1 MPTTSVPQMSLF
13 NAALLAILPVVI
25 VAVAA
30 SLVTTPN
37 IPGWYATLNKP
48 SFNPPNWIF
57 GPVWSLL
64 YVMMA
69 YAFYRILTTPSRGRA
84 LAIAAFLV
92 QIVLNGL
99 WSFAFFGAH
108 DPLLAMVVI
117 VALWCAILVALVLF
131 WHIDR
136 PAGVLLVPYLAW
148 VSFATL
154 LNAAILTLN

>member
-1 MPTTSVPQMSLF
+1 MPTTSLPRMSPF

-25 VAVAA
+25 VAVAG

-37 IPGWYATLNKP
+37 IPGWYATLSKP

-92 QIVLNGL
+92 QIVLNGA

-117 VALWCAILVALVLF
+117 VALWCAILAAIILF
-131 WHIDR
+131 WRIDR
-136 PAGVLLVPYLAW
+136 PAGALLLPYLAW
-148 VSFATL
+148 VSFASL
-154 LNAAILTLN
+154 LNGAILALN